1 MGDATVGAL
10 ASVPAPAHP
19 DVATATSVDLIFT
32 ATERDRIA
40 YVAFVASVN
49 PTEEAQEGRLDSLC
63 IGCSGRS
70 AATLGIYSRDYE
82 LGWEPYFFSKDTR
95 PGRRPCL
102 SLRGSRSRGYAVG
115 DDGVG

>member
-10 ASVPAPAHP
+10 ASVQAPARP

-49 PTEEAQEGRLDSLC
+49 PTEEVKLAQEGRVTQADEDAYE
-63 IGCSGRS
+63 
-70 AATLGIYSRDYE
+70 AARDA
-82 LGWEPYFFSKDTR
+82 
-95 PGRRPCL
+95 CL
-102 SLRGSRSRGYAVG
+102 
-115 DDGVG
+115 

>member
-10 ASVPAPAHP
+10 ASVPAPARP

-49 PTEEAQEGRLDSLC
+49 PTEEVKAQEGRVTQADEDAYE
-63 IGCSGRS
+63 
-70 AATLGIYSRDYE
+70 AARDA
-82 LGWEPYFFSKDTR
+82 
-95 PGRRPCL
+95 CL
-102 SLRGSRSRGYAVG
+102 
-115 DDGVG
+115 